1 MVRTKW
7 EFLKSLTSLIPW
19 NRHASKTKKAFW
31 IDNSD
36 VDVWGVSLLNMENE
50 SSQLANLSVMK
61 LDGRSLQDQGSKIK
75 GQRSSY
81 GMGRHEINTSFTAN
95 RQLKIRSSYA
105 IKILELVPS
114 CIMTTFYVQWKYDN
128 GIIFN

>member
-81 GMGRHEINTSFTAN
+81 GMGRHEINTRA
-95 RQLKIRSSYA
+95 RL
-105 IKILELVPS
+105 
-114 CIMTTFYVQWKYDN
+114 
-128 GIIFN
+128 